1 VNPLNALYEA
11 VAWVFKQIYAV
22 TSPIFGDSSGWTWAL
37 TIVLLVVLMRLI
49 MVPLFIKQM
58 HTTRRMTA
66 LAPQMSALRKK
77 YKNDKQTL
85 NTEMMKLYQEAGV
98 NPLMGCLPVLAQ
110 LPMFFALFSVLR
122 AIAEWQPGD
131 APKYGLTT
139 AMMESAQN
147 AKILGVTIAD
157 KFLSSSTPLHAKI
170 VILIAVLLSMITT
183 YLTVRQSMKRGM
195 MPTTPDSP
203 MGNSQKY
210 MAYIMPFFALSGLYW
225 PFGLVLYWV
234 TTNVWTLGQQY
245 VLFTKFPAPVMAG
258 TADGSSTLSITTTKP
273 PARPAPGRGRKTDPP
288 PAGQPGDAKTGGQ
301 APASGKPA
309 AGGKPAPAS
318 GKLPSASGKPAST
331 GRPAA
336 GQQARKPAT
345 SSPSSQAQGNGG
357 QAARKPAASGKPAAA
372 PGKPAAGGKPAASRP
387 MGPSRPVTS
396 SRPAAAN
403 GSDNGSEGRGGM
415 LRRFGRGRSEPAPEQ
430 PAEPDVKLV
439 RQQRQRQSRS
449 KRTGGKG

>member
-1 VNPLNALYEA
+1 VNPLNALYAA

-98 NPLMGCLPVLAQ
+98 NPLMGCLPVVAQ
-110 LPMFFALFSVLR
+110 LPIFFALFSVLR

-147 AKILGVTIAD
+147 AKILGATIAD

-170 VILIAVLLSMITT
+170 VILIAVLLSMLTT

-245 VLFTKFPAPVMAG
+245 ILFTKFPAPAMAG
-258 TADGSSTLSITTTKP
+258 TAGGGSTPSITTAKP
-273 PARPAPGRGRKTDPP
+273 SARPGPARGRKTDPP
-288 PAGQPGDAKTGGQ
+288 PAGQPGDAKASDQ

-309 AGGKPAPAS
+309 AGGKPA
-318 GKLPSASGKPAST
+318 SASGKPAST

-372 PGKPAAGGKPAASRP
+372 SGKPRPGTGGKPASSRP
-387 MGPSRPVTS
+387 MGPSRPVTG

-415 LRRFGRGRSEPAPEQ
+415 LRRLGLGRSEPAPEQ

-449 KRTGGKG
+449 KRTGKG